1 MVCGLEW
8 WLGWGGVR
16 GYLYV
21 ASVFRYKFG
30 FFISVFVGFGSVFIL
45 SLEDKIGIDVGDN
58 DFELLRRGLIMFG
71 FL

>member
-1 MVCGLEW
+1 M
-8 WLGWGGVR
+8 
-16 GYLYV
+16 YV